1 MSHWLYTFIL
11 SLRSSANLDILLT
24 KKVIMRTITIQPKA
38 ITHNLNQV
46 KKMAPQAKVLAMVKS
61 NAYGH
66 GVAAVLPAL
75 QEADGIGVATLIEAL
90 EARQLGWEKT
100 IGLVEGAFTA
110 DEWQQA
116 IEQDVSCVI
125 HHEPQLQ
132 WALDN
137 VPAANSATR
146 VIWLKYNTGMNRLG
160 FNAEGV
166 MTAAKRLHEAGY
178 QLILATHFA
187 NADNRTH
194 PLNAKQIQ
202 RFTDVLTT
210 LRETISADIQG
221 SLCNSAGIVNFS
233 EHHHDWVRPGII
245 LYGSS
250 PVIDKSA
257 QELDLQPAMDFSA
270 QIIALQTVSANDAIG
285 YGSRWMAQ
293 QDTKTALVSVGY
305 GDGYPRVVN
314 DDAYVSVVD
323 NTTHQRY
330 SCPVLGRVAMD
341 MIVID
346 VSAVPES
353 ITLLNS
359 KVILWGDAPRV
370 DEVAAHAGTISY
382 ELLCRLSI
390 RPNRLQA

>member
-1 MSHWLYTFIL
+1 
-11 SLRSSANLDILLT
+11 
-24 KKVIMRTITIQPKA
+24 MRTITIKPKA

-46 KKMAPQAKVLAMVKS
+46 KKMAPNAKVLAMVKS

-75 QEADGIGVATLIEAL
+75 QQADGIGVATLTEAL

-116 IEQDVSCVI
+116 ITQDISCVI

-137 VPAANSATR
+137 IPPVTSTTR
-146 VIWLKYNTGMNRLG
+146 VVWLKYNTGMNRLG

-166 MTAAKRLHEAGY
+166 TSAAKQLHEAGY
-178 QLILATHFA
+178 QLILTTHFA
-187 NADNRTH
+187 NADDHDH
-194 PLNAKQIQ
+194 PLNTMQIQ
-202 RFTDVLTT
+202 RFTDVLVT
-210 LRETISADIQG
+210 LQSTISPTIKG
-221 SLCNSAGIVNFS
+221 SLCNSAGIVNFL
-233 EHHHDWVRPGII
+233 EHHYDWVRPGII

-250 PVIDKSA
+250 PVIDKTA
-257 QELDLQPAMDFSA
+257 QELDLQSAMDFSA
-270 QIIALQTVSANDAIG
+270 QIIALQTVSANDGIG
-285 YGSRWMAQ
+285 YGSRWIAQ

-314 DDAYVSVVD
+314 DDAYVAVIDDRHNQSYPCAVI
-323 NTTHQRY
+323 
-330 SCPVLGRVAMD
+330 GRVAMD

-346 VSAVPES
+346 VSKVPAEVP
-353 ITLLNS
+353 LLNS
-359 KVILWGDAPRV
+359 KAILWGSAPHV

-382 ELLCRLSI
+382 ELLCRVTM
-390 RPNRLQA
+390 RPKRLQA